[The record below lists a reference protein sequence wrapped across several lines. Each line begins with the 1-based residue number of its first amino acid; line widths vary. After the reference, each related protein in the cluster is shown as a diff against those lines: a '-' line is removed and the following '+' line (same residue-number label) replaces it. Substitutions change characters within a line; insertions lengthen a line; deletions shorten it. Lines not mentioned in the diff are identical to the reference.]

1 MSDKSVQ
8 LIEHLK
14 RILENLADYFRTPEG
29 EVFVEIKDNESRKIY
44 PINTSKFMRL
54 FSNTAYQQTGK
65 KFQKNILKEV
75 INIIKDK
82 VIEEGPVREVH
93 FRYAEE
99 NNRIFID
106 IGNKKWQ
113 QIVIWDNGWAVTSSL
128 YSPIRFIRKPGML
141 PLTTVRVENG
151 GRSIKKLKKYIN
163 IKNEHEFVLLVAWIL
178 GAMNPD
184 ITYPILILQG
194 EQGAGKSSAARFLR
208 DLIDPAK
215 VPTRALPS
223 SERDLAISASN
234 TWLLSFDNVSDINDK
249 FSDALCRIS
258 TGGGFATRKL
268 YSDNE
273 EILFYNKNPIV
284 MNTIPEDL
292 VKRHDLADRCI
303 PIHLSRIDGKSRK
316 TERVL
321 KKEWATDKIEI
332 LRGLYQ
338 AVSSG
343 LNNRGKIKFKELP
356 RMADFAV
363 WAMETETGLPWESGK
378 FIEAFEKSRM
388 ELIDDAIE
396 ADPVADA
403 IMVFMKSHRY
413 WSGTATDL
421 YALLYNIAIGAYV
434 SPSNFPKQPNM
445 LSRHLKSINT
455 FLRAKGVE
463 FERGRSGNMYIT
475 LKKMGP
481 PPPPSVMA

>member
-1 MSDKSVQ
+1 M
-8 LIEHLK
+8 
-14 RILENLADYFRTPEG
+14 IL
-29 EVFVEIKDNESRKIY
+29 
-44 PINTSKFMRL
+44 
-54 FSNTAYQQTGK
+54 
-65 KFQKNILKEV
+65 
-75 INIIKDK
+75 
-82 VIEEGPVREVH
+82 
-93 FRYAEE
+93 
-99 NNRIFID
+99 
-106 IGNKKWQ
+106 
-113 QIVIWDNGWAVTSSL
+113 
-128 YSPIRFIRKPGML
+128 
-141 PLTTVRVENG
+141 
-151 GRSIKKLKKYIN
+151 
-163 IKNEHEFVLLVAWIL
+163 
-178 GAMNPD
+178 
-184 ITYPILILQG
+184 
-194 EQGAGKSSAARFLR
+194 LR
-208 DLIDPAK
+208 CQ
-215 VPTRALPS
+215 RCALPS

-268 YSDNE
+268 YSDDE

-284 MNTIPEDL
+284 MNGIPEDL
-292 VKRHDLADRCI
+292 AKRQDLAERCI
-303 PIHLSRIDGKSRK
+303 TIHLSPIDGKNRK
-316 TERVL
+316 TEREL
-321 KKEWATDKIEI
+321 KEEWATDKIEI

-343 LNNRGKIKFKELP
+343 LNNRGKIKCEELP

-403 IMVFMKSHRY
+403 VMEFTKSHRH

-445 LSRHLKSINT
+445 LSGHLKSINK

-463 FERGRSGNMYIT
+463 FERGRSGNRYIT
-475 LKKMGP
+475 IKKMGP
-481 PPPPSVMA
+481 PPPPPPPPSVMA